1 MRPNYYHSEEASDYN
16 ESGEDKKTDPVWEQI
31 LPCKYDEITAII
43 KNPNSYDPYEEKY
56 LIGFV
61 VKQNGKWGVISSNG
75 KEILP
80 CQYAQ
85 NEISFNKISS
95 ETYRLRAKDK
105 FGIINSQGE
114 VLLPC
119 KYEEIAIESSGYEPI
134 LKVRQ
139 NGKWGAINTKGAI
152 PCKYTEIVPVRNF
165 YAVKDG
171 KKWGIV
177 GAAGNTILAPTYK
190 LDKVE
195 AFGNFFKVSYK
206 KHFGLLDGTGKLVLP
221 IAYEEITKRDGSSFF
236 VKQKGKWGVA
246 DSKGKITVPCSH
258 ESTAGISR

>member
-1 MRPNYYHSEEASDYN
+1 M
-16 ESGEDKKTDPVWEQI
+16 
-31 LPCKYDEITAII
+31 
-43 KNPNSYDPYEEKY
+43 
-56 LIGFV
+56 
-61 VKQNGKWGVISSNG
+61 
-75 KEILP
+75 
-80 CQYAQ
+80 
-85 NEISFNKISS
+85 
-95 ETYRLRAKDK
+95 
-105 FGIINSQGE
+105 
-114 VLLPC
+114 
-119 KYEEIAIESSGYEPI
+119 
-134 LKVRQ
+134 
-139 NGKWGAINTKGAI
+139 AI